1 MRGNISSER
10 VLAEAAALGPLDV
23 LVHNAATGVIRPALE
38 TEDKHWD
45 WTMTANTRA
54 LLSLTRAVAPQMPPG
69 ASIVGI
75 SSLGSQRVLE
85 NYSLVG
91 TSKAALEALIRYLA
105 VELAPRRDP
114 RQRRLGRRRR
124 HRRARALPEQGGDAR
139 LREGQPGGGGGSSRP
154 RTSPR
159 AVTLPLLRGGGD
171 DPRPDPVV
179 DGGSAPADDH
189 HAPDVEPTDHNRR
202 AFDDAHRTSE
212 NVLQVPGMPDR
223 IRERLQ
229 GASGHRV
236 LHLLSGT
243 GRESVDLADL
253 GALVTGVDDD
263 EAAIESAR
271 RRAPELP
278 WVHAD
283 VHALPPE
290 LLLGRWDLVYLGYGS
305 LRRLRAA
312 EPFAGGVAAALR
324 PGGVLL
330 LHDEHP
336 AATAL
341 DAFGRWRGDYFGAVG
356 LGELV
361 TAVVGAGL
369 VLRGLEEWPGK
380 DTNIPGHV
388 VLAAEKPAA

>member
-1 MRGNISSER
+1 M
-10 VLAEAAALGPLDV
+10 
-23 LVHNAATGVIRPALE
+23 
-38 TEDKHWD
+38 
-45 WTMTANTRA
+45 
-54 LLSLTRAVAPQMPPG
+54 
-69 ASIVGI
+69 
-75 SSLGSQRVLE
+75 
-85 NYSLVG
+85 
-91 TSKAALEALIRYLA
+91 
-105 VELAPRRDP
+105 
-114 RQRRLGRRRR
+114 
-124 HRRARALPEQGGDAR
+124 
-139 LREGQPGGGGGSSRP
+139 
-154 RTSPR
+154 
-159 AVTLPLLRGGGD
+159 
-171 DPRPDPVV
+171 
-179 DGGSAPADDH
+179 
-189 HAPDVEPTDHNRR
+189 EPTDHNRR

-236 LHLLSGT
+236 LHLFSGT

-263 EAAIESAR
+263 EASIESAR

-336 AATAL
+336 AAAAL
-341 DAFGRWRGDYFGAVG
+341 DAFGRWRARLLR
-356 LGELV
+356 LGRRRRARHGRGRRRPAAPRARGV
-361 TAVVGAGL
+361 ARQGRARPRPPRAGGGEARRL
-369 VLRGLEEWPGK
+369 GTGRLRGEPG
-380 DTNIPGHV
+380 
-388 VLAAEKPAA
+388 AWESQSAFC